1 MGQRWAAWRGYD
13 FPRRVRGG
21 TIAPLRPRALSR
33 ALVRAARADEV
44 ARAREAGTAEPGPAA
59 AGSAEPGVRPGA
71 HPDVLPDTHP
81 GTHPGAP
88 PGAHPAAPGPRSA
101 AAVAS
106 LSEADRRRVALRIQQ
121 ERTALTVADR
131 EERISAALAAARCG
145 WTARQAEELFRLALR
160 GIDPVHPAPAWYP
173 DAHGSLE
180 LPLAACEE
188 LSTAD
193 RERLHPYLRTVLTM
207 HHAEML
213 LRPADALVPPV
224 RRALV
229 ERVRALLPPAYDVDG
244 LPARRDAYGT
254 AVRRALGATAYRPE
268 IAAFVGLC
276 AEVTGARPSY
286 AWLGR
291 MRELVQRE
299 PGARAALAPL
309 LRSVGVRPEG
319 PGAVRHEDAE
329 LTADSGRLLT
339 GAAWAAC
346 VAERLPAV
354 RDLERALS
362 RYAGRPPEELSEG
375 AALFLRGGLA
385 ALAALAGEP
394 ADAADERLLA
404 TASGKPGKAAAEA
417 LRHLRRFPADLDPA
431 AMSVEIG
438 AYTAH
443 FTVDPTGRVGLG
455 FRNEQGVRLVHVP
468 RRVRTH
474 MPDAYAALR
483 ARVAE
488 LNARTTAF
496 KGSLSE
502 RLHGDPGQPAARW
515 RALHLDPPW
524 LEPLTRTLVWQADT
538 AAGPVVG
545 LPVLRGR
552 AGGWALRD
560 RRGAFHEVAD
570 SATVRLWDP
579 RGADAA
585 EVAAWTTA
593 LRRRRLVQP
602 VPQLPIGR

>member
-1 MGQRWAAWRGYD
+1 MVPPVGPWWAARRGYD
-13 FPRRVRGG
+13 FPRMARGG
-21 TIAPLRPRALSR
+21 TVAPLRPRALSR
-33 ALVRAARADEV
+33 ALVRAARADE
-44 ARAREAGTAEPGPAA
+44 RAESAAGAAGAAHAAEPR
-59 AGSAEPGVRPGA
+59 VR
-71 HPDVLPDTHP
+71 
-81 GTHPGAP
+81 PGAP
-88 PGAHPAAPGPRSA
+88 PGSAPGATAPGPRSA
-101 AAVAS
+101 AAVAA
-106 LSEADRRRVALRIQQ
+106 LSEEDRRTVALRIQR
-121 ERTALTVADR
+121 ERAALSVADR

-145 WTARQAEELFRLALR
+145 WRAPQVEELFRLALR
-160 GIDPVHPAPAWYP
+160 SVDPVHPAPAWRP
-173 DAHGSLE
+173 DAPGSLE
-180 LPLAACEE
+180 LPLAAFEE
-188 LSTAD
+188 LSAAD
-193 RERLHPYLRTVLTM
+193 RERLHPYLRTVLAM
-207 HHAEML
+207 HHFDL
-213 LRPADALVPPV
+213 LQRPAGTPVPPR

-229 ERVRALLPPAYDVDG
+229 ERVRALLPSAYDVDG
-244 LPARRDAYGT
+244 LLAHRDAYAT
-254 AVRRALGATAYRPE
+254 AVRQALGATAYRPE

-291 MRELVQRE
+291 VRELVQRE

-309 LRSVGVRPEG
+309 LRSVGVRLDG

-329 LTADSGRLLT
+329 LTEDSGRLLT

-346 VAERLPAV
+346 VAERVPAL

-362 RYAGRPPEELSEG
+362 RYAGRPPEELSAG

-404 TASGKPGKAAAEA
+404 TASGRPGTAAAEA
-417 LRHLRRFPADLDPA
+417 LRRLRRYPAELDPA
-431 AMSVEIG
+431 AMSVAVG

-443 FTVDPTGRVGLG
+443 FTVDPTGRVSLG
-455 FRNEQGVRLVHVP
+455 FRNEQGVRLLHVP

-474 MPDAYAALR
+474 TPAAYAALR

-488 LNARTTAF
+488 LTARTTAF
-496 KGSLSE
+496 KGSLTE
-502 RLHGDPGQPAARW
+502 RLHDDPGQPWARW
-515 RALHLDPPW
+515 RALHLDPPL
-524 LEPLTRTLVWQADT
+524 LEPLTRALVWQADT
-538 AAGPVVG
+538 VAGPVVG
-545 LPVLRGR
+545 LPVRRGR

-560 RRGAFHEVAD
+560 LRGRFHEVAD

-585 EVAAWTTA
+585 EVAAWTAA

-602 VPQLPIGR
+602 VPQLPPGK